1 MVCLLPIMNHNL
13 NSASREGLVAIFL
26 LGHEMICNKIRSILI
41 LLYPHRV
48 VMELMVA
55 VRELEVSLLLIN
67 KKFKR
72 MSQ

>member
-1 MVCLLPIMNHNL
+1 MNHNL
-13 NSASREGLVAIFL
+13 NSVSREGLAAIFS
-26 LGHEMICNKIRSILI
+26 LGLEMICNKIRSILI
-41 LLYPHRV
+41 LLYPRRV
-48 VMELMVA
+48 VTELMVA